1 MSSPLFSEK
10 AFDSARSATYEG
22 EMTVSGTVNK
32 TIALFIMM
40 ILPAA
45 FLWMKFGVQG
55 GEGEA
60 GLAYAF
66 NNGLTGYMIGGMIV
80 GFIAS
85 LVMMFKQ
92 SWAPYL
98 APVYAAAEGLFLG
111 AVSLVFNT
119 MYDGIVMNAVGIT
132 LLIFAVMLL
141 AYRSGLL
148 RATPMFTKIIVFAT
162 VGVGVFY
169 LITMV
174 MGMFGVQSFYYGSS
188 PMSIGISALIAGI
201 AAFNLILDFDFIERQ
216 SANGAPKYMEWFAG
230 VALLMTLVWLYLEI
244 LRVLAKLQSRD

>member
-92 SWAPYL
+92 SWASFL

-244 LRVLAKLQSRD
+244 LRLLAKLQSRD

>member
-1 MSSPLFSEK
+1 
-10 AFDSARSATYEG
+10 
-22 EMTVSGTVNK
+22 
-32 TIALFIMM
+32 
-40 ILPAA
+40 
-45 FLWMKFGVQG
+45 MKFGVQG

-132 LLIFAVMLL
+132 LLIV
-141 AYRSGLL
+141 GGI
-148 RATPMFTKIIVFAT
+148 PMGIQGGTNFLKIH
-162 VGVGVFY
+162 
-169 LITMV
+169 
-174 MGMFGVQSFYYGSS
+174 
-188 PMSIGISALIAGI
+188 
-201 AAFNLILDFDFIERQ
+201 IL
-216 SANGAPKYMEWFAG
+216 
-230 VALLMTLVWLYLEI
+230 
-244 LRVLAKLQSRD
+244 

>member
-1 MSSPLFSEK
+1 MSSPFLSDK
-10 AFDSARSATYEG
+10 AFDGSRVASYDG

-32 TIALFIMM
+32 TITLFLMM
-40 ILPAA
+40 IIPAA
-45 FLWMKFGVQG
+45 FLWLKFDVQG
-55 GEGEA
+55 GEGQE
-60 GLAYAF
+60 GLSYAF
-66 NNGLTGYMIGGMIV
+66 NNHLSGYMWGGLIV

-85 LVMMFKQ
+85 LVMMFKK

-111 AVSLVFNT
+111 AISLVFNA

-132 LLIFAVMLL
+132 LLIFAAMLL

-148 RATPMFTKIIVFAT
+148 RATPMFTKVIMFAT
-162 VGVGVFY
+162 MGVGLFY

-174 MGMFGVQSFYYGSS
+174 MGMFGVESFYYGSS
-188 PMSIGISALIAGI
+188 PLSIGISALIAGI
-201 AAFNLILDFDFIERQ
+201 AAFNFIMDFDFIEKQ
-216 SANGAPKYMEWFAG
+216 SAAGAPKYMEWFAG

-244 LRVLAKLQSRD
+244 LRLLSKLQSRD

>member
-1 MSSPLFSEK
+1 
-10 AFDSARSATYEG
+10 
-22 EMTVSGTVNK
+22 
-32 TIALFIMM
+32 
-40 ILPAA
+40 
-45 FLWMKFGVQG
+45 
-55 GEGEA
+55 
-60 GLAYAF
+60 
-66 NNGLTGYMIGGMIV
+66 
-80 GFIAS
+80 
-85 LVMMFKQ
+85 
-92 SWAPYL
+92 
-98 APVYAAAEGLFLG
+98 
-111 AVSLVFNT
+111 
-119 MYDGIVMNAVGIT
+119 
-132 LLIFAVMLL
+132 
-141 AYRSGLL
+141 
-148 RATPMFTKIIVFAT
+148 MFTKIIVFAT

>member
-1 MSSPLFSEK
+1 MSSPFLSDK
-10 AFDSARSATYEG
+10 AFDGARVASYDG

-32 TIALFIMM
+32 TITLFLMM
-40 ILPAA
+40 IIPAA
-45 FLWMKFGVQG
+45 FLWLKFDVQG
-55 GEGEA
+55 GEGAE
-60 GLAYAF
+60 GLSYAF
-66 NNGLTGYMIGGMIV
+66 NNGLSGYMWGGLIV

-92 SWAPYL
+92 TWAPYL

-132 LLIFAVMLL
+132 LLIFAGMLL

-148 RATPMFTKIIVFAT
+148 RATPMFTKVIMFAT
-162 VGVGVFY
+162 MGVGLFY
-169 LITMV
+169 LITMI
-174 MGMFGVQSFYYGSS
+174 MGFFGVENFYYGSS
-188 PMSIGISALIAGI
+188 PLSIGISAVIAGI
-201 AAFNLILDFDFIERQ
+201 AAFNLIMDFDFIERQ
-216 SANGAPKYMEWFAG
+216 SAAGAPKYMEWFAG

-244 LRVLAKLQSRD
+244 LRLLAKLQSRD

>member
-1 MSSPLFSEK
+1 MSSPFLSEK
-10 AFDSARSATYEG
+10 AFDGARVASYDG

-32 TIALFIMM
+32 TITLFLMM
-40 ILPAA
+40 IIPAA
-45 FLWMKFGVQG
+45 FLWLKFDVQG
-55 GEGEA
+55 GEGAE
-60 GLAYAF
+60 GLSYAF
-66 NNGLTGYMIGGMIV
+66 NNGLSGYMWGGLIV
-80 GFIAS
+80 GFVAS
-85 LVMMFKQ
+85 LVMMFKK

-132 LLIFAVMLL
+132 LLIFAAMLL

-148 RATPMFTKIIVFAT
+148 RATPMFTKVIMFAT
-162 VGVGVFY
+162 MGVGLFY

-174 MGMFGVQSFYYGSS
+174 MGMFGVESFYYGSS
-188 PMSIGISALIAGI
+188 PLSIGISALIAGI
-201 AAFNLILDFDFIERQ
+201 AAFNFIMDFDFIEKQ
-216 SANGAPKYMEWFAG
+216 SAAGAPKYMEWFAG

-244 LRVLAKLQSRD
+244 LRLLSKLQSRD